1 MQTNG
6 LGAQLPPLPRPTST
20 RSPYGIDTGMP
31 AGMPGGVRPT
41 FPSRVQAPAVDTPR
55 PTDIAPNDDTS
66 SLRAPKGTDP
76 ELWKVLTADER
87 AFFAREDAM
96 GPLSYGHRITAGP
109 TIPARGGRLN
119 LRG

>member
-6 LGAQLPPLPRPTST
+6 LGAPMPRPISP
-20 RSPYGIDTGMP
+20 RSPYGLDTGTAQAP
-31 AGMPGGVRPT
+31 AVRPT
-41 FPSRVQAPAVDTPR
+41 FPTRTQPPAVEMPGGAADEAAPLR
-55 PTDIAPNDDTS
+55 P
-66 SLRAPKGTDP
+66 PKGTDP

-87 AFFAREDAM
+87 AFFAREEAM
-96 GPLSYGHRITAGP
+96 GPLSYGHRITQGP

>member
-6 LGAQLPPLPRPTST
+6 LGAPMPPLSRPTSS

-31 AGMPGGVRPT
+31 AGTGAIRPT
-41 FPSRVQAPAVDTPR
+41 FPSRVQAPAVEAPR
-55 PTDIAPNDDTS
+55 SPEVAPREEAA
-66 SLRAPKGTDP
+66 SLRPPKGTDP